1 MRNATNQPALKPASA
16 NPEAMPYFPPHRI
29 LALFLVSLMAAPFAS
44 ARAGEDS
51 VQHWLDRMSRAVETL
66 DYRGTL
72 VHVRNGE
79 VDTLRIIHRSDDNGV
94 RERIYSVDGV
104 PREVLR
110 NGDSVRC
117 ILPGDEPT
125 MLESQLAGRLLP
137 SLPVSRLLGPESGYL
152 MSLGGNER
160 VADMKARIV
169 HIQPRDAYRYGS
181 RLWLE
186 ERTGMLLRYAL
197 IDHDGRQLQQL
208 SFTSLEL
215 GVNISDA
222 ELEPELVGRQVTTE
236 SMDEA
241 LQSAGARNVGPV
253 SVRPRVP
260 RGFRLVNA
268 GQGLGPGGAKF
279 EHLLYSDGLSSFSIY
294 VEHSGSETVAGR
306 VETMGPV
313 HVYTT
318 QAAGRLFTVVGEV
331 PAATVEFVGR
341 QLRRTSRLPTRR

>member
-1 MRNATNQPALKPASA
+1 MQRLEFRSALA
-16 NPEAMPYFPPHRI
+16 I
-29 LALFLVSLMAAPFAS
+29 LLAGLTLAALSS
-44 ARAGEDS
+44 ARAEDS

-72 VHVRNGE
+72 VHVRDGR
-79 VDTLRIIHRSDDNGV
+79 VDTLRIIHRSDEDGV
-94 RERIYSVDGV
+94 RERIYSVDGA

-110 NGDSVRC
+110 EGDSVRC
-117 ILPGDEPT
+117 VLPGDEPM

-152 MSLGGNER
+152 MSLGGRER
-160 VADMKARIV
+160 VAGMKARII

-208 SFTSLEL
+208 MFTSLEL
-215 GVNISDA
+215 GANITDA
-222 ELEPELVGRQVTTE
+222 ELEPELVGEHFTTE
-236 SMDEA
+236 SMDES
-241 LQSAGARNVGPV
+241 LRSAASNVGPV
-253 SVRPRVP
+253 SVQPRVP

-268 GQGLGPGGAKF
+268 GQGRGPGGTEF

-294 VEHSGSETVAGR
+294 IERAGSESMAGR

-318 QAAGRLFTVVGEV
+318 QAGGRLFTVVGEV
-331 PAATVEFVGR
+331 PSATVEFVGR

>member
-1 MRNATNQPALKPASA
+1 MLATLFAGAALAALAPAWADD
-16 NPEAMPYFPPHRI
+16 
-29 LALFLVSLMAAPFAS
+29 
-44 ARAGEDS
+44 G

-72 VHVRNGE
+72 VHVRNGQ
-79 VDTLRIIHRSDDNGV
+79 VDTLQIIHRSDEEGV
-94 RERIYSVDGV
+94 RERIYSIDGV
-104 PREVLR
+104 PREILR
-110 NGDSVRC
+110 DGDSVRC
-117 ILPGDEPT
+117 ILPGDEPM

-137 SLPVSRLLGPESGYL
+137 SLPVNRLLGPESGYR
-152 MSLGGNER
+152 MSLGGRER
-160 VADMKARIV
+160 VADMMGRII

-215 GVNISDA
+215 GANISDA
-222 ELEPELVGRQVTTE
+222 ELEPDLVGEQVTTE

-241 LQSAGARNVGPV
+241 VHSAGSRGRPV
-253 SVRPRVP
+253 SVKPRVP

-268 GQGLGPGGAKF
+268 GEGRGPGGTEF

-294 VEHSGSETVAGR
+294 IERAGGETMAGR

-318 QAAGRLFTVVGEV
+318 QAGGRLFTVVGEV
-331 PAATVEFVGR
+331 PSATVEFVGR
-341 QLRRTSRLPTRR
+341 QLRRTNRLPTRR

>member
-1 MRNATNQPALKPASA
+1 MKVIVSRRMLASLFIA
-16 NPEAMPYFPPHRI
+16 GLV
-29 LALFLVSLMAAPFAS
+29 LAAGAQ
-44 ARAGEDS
+44 ARGEES
-51 VQHWLDRMSRAVETL
+51 VQRWLDRMSRAVETL

-72 VHVRNGE
+72 VHIRNGE
-79 VDTLRIIHRSDDNGV
+79 VSTLRIIHRADEDGV

-110 NGDSVRC
+110 DGDSVRC
-117 ILPGDEPT
+117 VLPGDEPM

-152 MSLGGNER
+152 MNLGGRER
-160 VADMKARIV
+160 VADMMTRVI

-197 IDHDGRQLQQL
+197 IDNDGRQLQQL
-208 SFTSLEL
+208 TFTSLEL
-215 GVNISDA
+215 GANISDA
-222 ELEPELVGRQVTTE
+222 ELQPELVGDQFTTE
-236 SMDEA
+236 SMGEE
-241 LQSAGARNVGPV
+241 LQSSGSVFGSV
-253 SVRPRVP
+253 TVRPRVP

-268 GQGLGPGGAKF
+268 GKGRGPDGSEF

-294 VEHSGSETVAGR
+294 VERGSEAVAGR

-318 QAAGRLFTVVGEV
+318 QAGGRLFTVVGEV

-341 QLRRTSRLPTRR
+341 QLRRSASRLPSRR

>member
-1 MRNATNQPALKPASA
+1 MQLLGSRRLLA
-16 NPEAMPYFPPHRI
+16 I
-29 LALFLVSLMAAPFAS
+29 LLAGLTLAAVPS
-44 ARAGEDS
+44 ARAADS
-51 VQHWLDRMSRAVETL
+51 VQNWLDRMSRAVETL

-72 VHVRNGE
+72 VHVRDGQ
-79 VDTLRIIHRSDDNGV
+79 VDTLRIIHRADEDGV
-94 RERIYSVDGV
+94 RERIYSIDGA
-104 PREVLR
+104 PREILR
-110 NGDSVRC
+110 EGDSVRC
-117 ILPGDEPT
+117 VLPGDEPM

-137 SLPVSRLLGPESGYL
+137 SLPVSRLLGPESGYV
-152 MSLGGNER
+152 MSLGGRER
-160 VADMKARIV
+160 VADMMARII

-208 SFTSLEL
+208 TFTSLEL
-215 GVNISDA
+215 GANISES
-222 ELEPELVGRQVTTE
+222 ELEPELVGQQVTTQ
-236 SMDEA
+236 SMDES
-241 LQSAGARNVGPV
+241 LRSAASSVGPV

-268 GQGLGPGGAKF
+268 GQGRGPGGAEF

-294 VEHSGSETVAGR
+294 IEKADSETMAAR
-306 VETMGPV
+306 VEAMGPV

-318 QAAGRLFTVVGEV
+318 QAGGRLFTVVGEV

-341 QLRRTSRLPTRR
+341 QLRRISRLPTRR

>member
-1 MRNATNQPALKPASA
+1 MRIPELRWMLAVLIAAATL
-16 NPEAMPYFPPHRI
+16 
-29 LALFLVSLMAAPFAS
+29 AAP
-44 ARAGEDS
+44 ARAEET
-51 VQHWLDRMSRAVETL
+51 VQRWLDRMSRAVETL

-72 VHVRNGE
+72 VNVRNGE
-79 VDTLRIIHRSDDNGV
+79 VDTLRIIHRADEDGV

-110 NGDSVRC
+110 EGDSVRC
-117 ILPGDEPT
+117 VLPGDEPM

-137 SLPVSRLLGPESGYL
+137 SLPVNRLLGPESGYR
-152 MSLGGNER
+152 MTMGGRER
-160 VADMKARIV
+160 VAGMMARII

-215 GVNISDA
+215 GANISDA
-222 ELEPELVGRQVTTE
+222 ELEPELVGQQFTTE
-236 SMDEA
+236 SIDESIH
-241 LQSAGARNVGPV
+241 SAGSSVGPV
-253 SVRPRVP
+253 PVSPRVP

-268 GQGLGPGGAKF
+268 GQGRGAGGAEF
-279 EHLLYSDGLSSFSIY
+279 DHLLYSDGLSSFSIY
-294 VEHSGSETVAGR
+294 IERAGEETMAGR

-318 QAAGRLFTVVGEV
+318 QSGGRLFTVVGEV

-341 QLRRTSRLPTRR
+341 QLRRTSRLPSRR